1 MQVVH
6 KNSKAI
12 DDNLFAINEL
22 NKFVDS
28 IDENFTFGNVY
39 ISDNNHEPL
48 LDNDGVELLGMARMI
63 VTDDTLTLQGIP
75 ADSYSVGE
83 ALSNQQKLLNGLDVI
98 VQSWQD
104 NFVQRVAAITDSD
117 GNYILDND
125 NEELLNYAERL
136 NTDSSLTMEGM
147 PADAYAVGQALQ
159 AIRVLIATYH
169 P

>member
-1 MQVVH
+1 
-6 KNSKAI
+6 
-12 DDNLFAINEL
+12 
-22 NKFVDS
+22 VD
-28 IDENFTFGNVY
+28 IT
-39 ISDNNHEPL
+39 
-48 LDNDGVELLGMARMI
+48 DNDGVPFCGQMYMPI
-63 VTDDTLTLQGIP
+63 TDRTLTLQGIH

-104 NFVQRVAAITDSD
+104 NFVQRVVPIADSD

-159 AIRVLIATYH
+159 AIRDLIATYH